1 LPDKAIAQTRR
12 WIVDVVVGC
21 NFCPFAAR
29 EVKLDTIRYRVVM
42 GKDPKEFLVA
52 FVEECQHL
60 NREDQ
65 VETTLLIFPEA
76 LDDFDDY
83 LELLDEAQFLLERQG
98 YEGVYQVASF
108 HPQYRFADARGDDA
122 ANYTNR
128 SPYPMLHLL
137 REERVEQALQRYPN
151 PEKIPE
157 NNVQVA
163 RQRGLQAMRALREAC
178 L

>member
-1 LPDKAIAQTRR
+1 LRDEAIAQTRR
-12 WIVDVVVGC
+12 WISQVVVAC

-29 EVKLDTIRYRVVM
+29 EVKLETIRYRVVL
-42 GKDPKEFLVA
+42 GQDPQDFLVA

-60 NREDQ
+60 DREIQ

-76 LDDFDDY
+76 LEKFDDY
-83 LELLDEAQFLLERQG
+83 LGLLAEAEFLLERQG

-108 HPQYRFADARGDDA
+108 HPEYRFADADAEDA

-128 SPYPMLHLL
+128 SPHPMLHLL

-157 NNVQVA
+157 NNVEFA
-163 RQRGLQAMRALREAC
+163 RQRGVQAMRALREAC